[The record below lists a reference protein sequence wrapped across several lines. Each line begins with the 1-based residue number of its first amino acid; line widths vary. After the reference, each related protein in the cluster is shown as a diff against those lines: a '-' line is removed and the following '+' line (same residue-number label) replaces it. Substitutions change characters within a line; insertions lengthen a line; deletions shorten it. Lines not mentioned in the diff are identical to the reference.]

1 MYLRNFFLDY
11 NTHSATGYLTISDP
25 LYKKLNNVH
34 RRAKKVNTDAYTNH
48 GIVTG
53 SLTLINKKDEKKY
66 VRQSNFPN
74 FNDYIKIYMPISFKD
89 TTLPNTY
96 FMYCGLRRSGKNSKL
111 VKIPID
117 IQFVLYLELQH
128 EARRRKLELRK

>member
-11 NTHSATGYLTISDP
+11 NTHSATGYLTISDS

-34 RRAKKVNTDAYTNH
+34 RRAKKVNTDAYTIH
-48 GIVTG
+48 GVVTG
-53 SLTLINKKDEKKY
+53 SLTLINKKDEEKY
-66 VRQSNFPN
+66 VRHNNFH
-74 FNDYIKIYMPISFKD
+74 DYIIIYAPTSFRN

-128 EARRRKLELRK
+128 EARRRKLDLRK